1 MPALNDEK
9 TAAFLNEKRNATI
22 ATLRRDGSP
31 QLTPVWYEW
40 DGQVFR
46 FSITKDR
53 AKYPNLRRDAR
64 LALCVDEDMVSPRR
78 YVAVYGQAE
87 LDDRPE
93 AILEPIRRIRRK
105 YRGEEA
111 AAATT
116 LEELRRDRR
125 VLVTVRPQR
134 AVAIEQPF

>member
-1 MPALNDEK
+1 MPPMTKEQIE
-9 TAAFLNEKRNATI
+9 AFFREQRNAI
-22 ATLRRDGSP
+22 VATLRRDGSP
-31 QLTPVWYEW
+31 QLTPVWFEW

-53 AKYPNLRRDAR
+53 AKYPNLRRDGR
-64 LALCVDEDMVSPRR
+64 LALCIDEDQASPRR
-78 YVAVYGQAE
+78 YVTAYGRAE
-87 LDDRPE
+87 LEDRPE
-93 AILEPIRRIRRK
+93 AVLEPMRRIRRK

-125 VLVTVRPQR
+125 VLVTLRPEKM
-134 AVAIEQPF
+134 VAIAQPF